1 MGCVYR
7 RFLIRSLTEKPVRD
21 RRGHATVRWS
31 GSECMPLAM
40 LPGRF
45 GDAKKSSQEN
55 CLFNDH
61 HLTCEGW
68 GRGSKDRTGAFRSFR
83 GGLFCLRWID
93 KGIEDNMR
101 GGMHPGC

>member
-45 GDAKKSSQEN
+45 GDARKSSQEN
-55 CLFNDH
+55 CLFSDH

-68 GRGSKDRTGAFRSFR
+68 GGDRKTGRVPFALFAEGFFVC
-83 GGLFCLRWID
+83 GG
-93 KGIEDNMR
+93 
-101 GGMHPGC
+101 